1 MESKK
6 RAAVAAMAYIKSG
19 IVVGL
24 GTGSTS
30 RHFHEALGAAIRDG
44 RLRDI
49 KGVPTSEWAADFAQQ
64 QGVALTTLAQH
75 PQPDVTVDGADEID
89 PQLNLIKGLGGALL
103 REKIVAA
110 GSKQMV
116 VIADSSKVV
125 KKLGTTQPLPI
136 EVTPFGHETHVAFF
150 RSIGGEPTLRQDK
163 KKGGTYVTDNA
174 NYIYDVRFAGGIE
187 DAVELENKLCKR
199 PGIVETGLFIGIAAV
214 VLVADDERV
223 ETRTR
228 GG

>member
-6 RAAVAAMAYIKSG
+6 RAAVAAMAYVKDG
-19 IVVGL
+19 MVVGL

-30 RHFHEALGAAIRDG
+30 RHFHEALGTAIREG

-64 QGVALTTLAQH
+64 QGVTLTTLAQS
-75 PQPDVTVDGADEID
+75 PRPDVCVDGADEID
-89 PQLNLIKGLGGALL
+89 PRMNLIKGLGGALL

-110 GSKQMV
+110 SSTKMV
-116 VIADSSKVV
+116 VIADASKVV
-125 KKLGTTQPLPI
+125 EKLGTTQPLPV
-136 EVTPFGHETHVAFF
+136 EVTPFGHETHVGFF

-163 KKGGTYVTDNA
+163 KKGGTFVTDNA
-174 NYIYDVRFAGGIE
+174 NYIYDVRFPNGID
-187 DAVELENKLCKR
+187 DAEALEAQLARR

-214 VLVADDERV
+214 ALIADENRVEERV
-223 ETRTR
+223 RK
-228 GG
+228 

>member
-6 RAAVAAMAYIKSG
+6 RAAVAAMAYVKDGMI
-19 IVVGL
+19 VGL

-30 RHFHEALGAAIRDG
+30 RHFHEALGAAVREG

-64 QGVALTTLAQH
+64 QGVALTSLAQH

-89 PQLNLIKGLGGALL
+89 PQMNLIKGLGGALL

-110 GSKQMV
+110 SSRRMV

-125 KKLGTTQPLPI
+125 NKLGTTQPLPV

-150 RSIGGEPTLRQDK
+150 RSLGGEPTLRPNK
-163 KKGGTYVTDNA
+163 TKGGVYVTDNA
-174 NYIYDVRFAGGIE
+174 NYIYDVRFPEGIA
-187 DAVELENKLCKR
+187 DAPALETTLRKR
-199 PGIVETGLFIGIAAV
+199 PGIVETGLFINIAAV
-214 VLVADDERV
+214 VLIADDQRVEERV
-223 ETRTR
+223 RK
-228 GG
+228 

>member
-6 RAAVAAMAYIKSG
+6 RAAVAALAYVKDG
-19 IVVGL
+19 MVVGL

-30 RHFHEALGAAIRDG
+30 RHFHEALGTAIREG

-64 QGVALTTLAQH
+64 QGVQLTTLAQH
-75 PQPDVTVDGADEID
+75 PQPDVTVDGADEVD
-89 PQLNLIKGLGGALL
+89 PQMNLIKGLGGALL

-110 GSKQMV
+110 SSKQMV

-125 KKLGTTQPLPI
+125 SKLGTTQPLPI
-136 EVTPFGHETHVAFF
+136 EVTPFGHETHVGFF
-150 RSIGGEPTLRQDK
+150 RSIGAEPTLRQDK
-163 KKGGTYVTDNA
+163 KKGGTFVTDNA
-174 NYIYDVRFAGGIE
+174 NYIYDVRFPSGIA
-187 DAVELENKLCKR
+187 DAVELERTLKSR

-214 VLVADDERV
+214 TLIADDNKVEERV
-223 ETRTR
+223 RT
-228 GG
+228 